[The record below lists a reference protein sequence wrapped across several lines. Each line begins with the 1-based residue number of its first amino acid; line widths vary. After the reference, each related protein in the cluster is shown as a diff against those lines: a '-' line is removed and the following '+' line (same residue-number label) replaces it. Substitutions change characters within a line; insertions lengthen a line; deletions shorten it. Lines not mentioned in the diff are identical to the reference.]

1 VSTTSG
7 IDFGTLS
14 LRDALDLAILIEEEA
29 CERYEELAD
38 QMDTH
43 HTPEAARFFRFMAE
57 NEEKHRRVLATRRCE
72 RFGDASTAVT
82 RAMLFDV
89 EAPDY
94 DEARAFMSARAALET
109 ALRSE
114 KKAHAFFVAALL
126 HVEDPEVR
134 ALFDELRREEI
145 EHQSLIRRQLAEL
158 PPETDLSGDDF
169 SDDPVGQ

>member
-1 VSTTSG
+1 VSSTSG
-7 IDFGTLS
+7 IDVGKLA

-29 CERYEELAD
+29 RERYEELAD

-43 HTPEAARFFRFMAE
+43 RTPEAARFFRFMAE
-57 NEEKHRRVLATRRCE
+57 NEEKHRRVLAARRRE
-72 RFGDASTAVT
+72 RFGDVAAAVT

-126 HVEDPEVR
+126 QIEEPEVR
-134 ALFDELRREEI
+134 TLFDELRREEI
-145 EHQSLIRRQLAEL
+145 EHQSLIERQLAAL
-158 PPETDLSGDDF
+158 PAEPDLAGDDF

>member
-1 VSTTSG
+1 MRATSG
-7 IDFGTLS
+7 IDFDSLS

-29 CERYEELAD
+29 RERYEELAD

-43 HTPEAARFFRFMAE
+43 RTPDAARVFRFMVE
-57 NEEKHRRVLATRRCE
+57 NEEKHRCVLAARRRE
-72 RFGDASTAVT
+72 RFGDDATAVT

-109 ALRSE
+109 AMRSE

-126 HVEDPEVR
+126 QIEDAEVR
-134 ALFDELRREEI
+134 TLFDELRREEI
-145 EHQSLIRRQLAEL
+145 EHQSLIRRQLAAL
-158 PPETDLSGDDF
+158 PPDPDLSGDDF